1 LWNTFATAIA
11 DVVLLLRSDGE
22 ILAANRAPFGFNT
35 VATIGR
41 KVFDFAPA
49 DLQPYLRQSLMGIF
63 AGDTATVR
71 EIPTRLPNGSE
82 RWLATHTGL
91 IYEAG
96 QPIAATVVLRDITD
110 QKMAQLELRASE
122 ERYRMLV
129 ESDARL
135 QSQLRN
141 PVSPCPPPRLSH
153 PLPCRILNADSVR
166 RASHR

>member
-1 LWNTFATAIA
+1 MTVDKGERGNRDLPGFLDLWNTFATAIA

-22 ILAANRAPFGFNT
+22 ILAANRAPFGFDA
-35 VATIGR
+35 VAAIGR
-41 KVFDFAPA
+41 NVFDFAPA
-49 DLQPYLRQSLMGIF
+49 DLRPYLRQSLEGIF

-82 RWLATHTGL
+82 RWFATHTGL
-91 IYEAG
+91 
-96 QPIAATVVLRDITD
+96 
-110 QKMAQLELRASE
+110 QLELRASE
-122 ERYRMLV
+122 EGYRMLV